1 VERFVVSAAQPLLV
15 FGTGGFAREAEWL
28 AECVHSAGEKSPV
41 AAFVDREGSGF
52 LGQKLH
58 GLPVLTLA
66 EAARRHAKASFVVGI
81 GDPRIRAQIAAE
93 AVAAGL
99 APVALV
105 HPTVAISRHVRL
117 GEGSLICAGSILTCD
132 IALGQHVHINLD
144 CTIGH
149 DVTIGDF
156 VTVSPGVH
164 VSGNV
169 QIGDFASIGTGAAII
184 NGAPGRPLVVGEG
197 AVIGAQACVVGDVP
211 AGATVVGVPARPR
224 SK

>member
-1 VERFVVSAAQPLLV
+1 MSAALPLLV

-28 AECVHSAGEKSPV
+28 AECVHGAGATSPV
-41 AAFVDREGSGF
+41 AAFVDREGSP
-52 LGQKLH
+52 LVGQALH
-58 GLPVLTLA
+58 GLPVLTLG

-81 GDPRIRAQIAAE
+81 GDPRIRAHVAAN
-93 AVAAGL
+93 AVAVGL
-99 APVALV
+99 APVTLV
-105 HPTVAISRHVRL
+105 HPTVSMSRHVRL
-117 GEGSLICAGSILTCD
+117 SAGSLICAGSILTCD

-144 CTIGH
+144 CTVGH

-164 VSGNV
+164 ISGNV
-169 QIGDFASIGTGAAII
+169 QIGNFASIGTGATII
-184 NGAPGRPLVVGEG
+184 NGTPARPLVIGEG